1 MEPEAFNWL
10 SVIAGTIAAFLL
22 GWAIYSPKLFGKG
35 WAEGSGVELGA
46 ASSMPV
52 GAMVMQLVALFGL
65 ACLISRTAMTHDL
78 YTAIIGILTAAA
90 FVVSGGKFSGKNTY
104 AITVDG
110 GYIIAAGALMIVI
123 RGIAGA
129 M

>member
-1 MEPEAFNWL
+1 M
-10 SVIAGTIAAFLL
+10 
-22 GWAIYSPKLFGKG
+22 LFGKR

-46 ASSMPV
+46 ASAMPV
-52 GAMVMQLVALFGL
+52 GAMLLQLLALFGL
-65 ACLISRTAMTHDL
+65 ACLVSRTAMTHDL

-90 FVVSGGKFSGKNTY
+90 FVTSTGKFSGKSTY
-104 AITVDG
+104 ALVVDG